1 MSILKQNENFCS
13 APWITLHIEPNGGVS
28 PCCIATCG
36 PDPDNAVYGNLHKES
51 LDSILRGSKLK
62 AFRKRF
68 MNNERPEECST
79 CWRQEELHGKYSSL
93 RSDFNRTKF
102 NENVYSDTLEDG
114 TYDNMKITYWDFR
127 PSNNCN
133 LACLMCWEG
142 LSSGYFQLA
151 KDLGLNVRT
160 DKKFLEVPNDRFEEI
175 FEIIKDTLRTHSA
188 EMHFYFAGGEPLQM
202 PQHHKILQ
210 YLLDNEYFDVSLRYN
225 TNLTTLKYKKTNWA
239 DIWKK
244 FDNVVIDASID
255 AVGAAGEFQRM
266 NSSWANVKSNIQRL
280 IDNDITVTF
289 NMVQTMI
296 TYPYIIDTLIEIS
309 AMFTEDYLQRHM
321 NNHEKNIRLVGTHHP
336 DHLTLLNTP
345 EEFIDYSILDQ
356 IDELGYDSTP
366 LRGLLSEYDEF
377 NADRSA
383 VDKRWQQL
391 KNLDSKLRIK
401 KETGFND
408 LLPWFDNHVKGI
420 ITNG

>member
-1 MSILKQNENFCS
+1 
-13 APWITLHIEPNGGVS
+13 
-28 PCCIATCG
+28 
-36 PDPDNAVYGNLHKES
+36 
-51 LDSILRGSKLK
+51 
-62 AFRKRF
+62 
-68 MNNERPEECST
+68 
-79 CWRQEELHGKYSSL
+79 
-93 RSDFNRTKF
+93 
-102 NENVYSDTLEDG
+102 
-114 TYDNMKITYWDFR
+114 
-127 PSNNCN
+127 
-133 LACLMCWEG
+133 LMCWEG

-160 DKKFLEVPNDRFEEI
+160 DEKFLEVPNDRFEEI

-210 YLLDNEYFDVSLRYN
+210 YLIDNEYFDVSLRYN

-377 NADRSA
+377 NANRST

-401 KETGFND
+401 KEIGFND
-408 LLPWFDNHVKGI
+408 LLPWFDNYVKGI